1 MATTKVVDMVG
12 TSSSEIPYDDY
23 FYKTTP
29 TTDERTQAS
38 IVRDYVLSG
47 VTAGEG
53 LSKTTTPYADANPVA
68 TLDFKT
74 SDITAATVTAAAG
87 DLLVIQD
94 VDDSNNTKK
103 VTAQSI
109 ADLNSTPG
117 DVVGPGT
124 SSDNAIARFHGT
136 DGETIQNSS
145 VLIDDSGN
153 ITAGAWTATDVGVA
167 HGGTGASDASDAR
180 TNLGLDIGSD
190 IQAWD
195 PELDQIA
202 ALTVTTGAI
211 MIGDATPDW
220 GVLAIGS
227 TNDVLRTTDG
237 TNPSWGKVDLTSN
250 IQGNLPMSHLNGGTG
265 ASSATFLR
273 GDGVWSSPAGGGDV
287 TGPDASTN
295 NALVRFDEETGK
307 AIQNSTA
314 TLSDAGTLTA
324 TAFSGPLTGNVTG
337 DVSGSSGST
346 TGNAATATALE
357 TARNIAG
364 VSFNGTAAIDIP
376 ITGLSDVYATMSPS
390 DGDVLTYDTTNGWQ
404 SETPTT
410 GDVTGVTGTSPIVVT
425 DGGGPIPDI
434 SLATTITGLAS
445 VTSTSFVGALTG
457 NASGTAANI
466 TGNLAVANLNSGTD
480 AAVGTFWRG
489 DGTWATPPTS
499 GDPAGTA
506 VAMAIA
512 LGG

>member
-1 MATTKVVDMVG
+1 MATTKVVDMLA

-74 SDITAATVTAAAG
+74 SEITAATVTAAAG

-211 MIGDATPDW
+211 MVGDATPDW

-250 IQGNLPMSHLNGGTG
+250 IQGNLPMSHLNSGTG

-287 TGPDASTN
+287 TGPDTSTN
-295 NALVRFDEETGK
+295 NALVRFDETTGK
-307 AIQNSTA
+307 VIQNSTA

-324 TAFSGPLTGNVTG
+324 TAFSGPLTGNA
-337 DVSGSSGST
+337 D
-346 TGNAATATALE
+346 TATTLE
-357 TARNIAG
+357 TARDIAG
-364 VSFNGTAAIDIP
+364 VSFDGSANIDVPLGNI
-376 ITGLSDVYATMSPS
+376 
-390 DGDVLTYDTTNGWQ
+390 DGVTIASVADNQFLRYDTTSGQWQ
-404 SETPTT
+404 NETVSVGT
-410 GDVTGVTGTSPIVVT
+410 G
-425 DGGGPIPDI
+425 
-434 SLATTITGLAS
+434 S
-445 VTSTSFVGALTG
+445 VTSVGSGDGLTG
-457 NASGTAANI
+457 GAITTSGTLSVDLTDTNTFTSANTVSKAVVRDSSGDFAAGTITATLSGNATNI
-466 TGNLAVANLNSGTD
+466 TGNLAVANLNSGTG

-489 DGTWATPPTS
+489 DGTWATPPAS

-512 LGG
+512 LG